1 MIDFRLK
8 KKPKDTALQLDSS
21 QNPKVLEVNLI
32 KDEIQVDFDINKNI
46 GTLLFSLLIAA
57 LFMAEVYLGLNWWS
71 NYESARVEEMETKF
85 NQVSKEIKGLKGESE
100 KILAFKQRADLVDS
114 LVANHVYWT
123 KFFNWLEK
131 NTLSSV
137 NYLGF
142 EGDDSGV
149 YSLQASAKTYRDLS
163 WQTRALLEDPSVV
176 SANVAGG
183 ESERPK
189 DEGQAEAAVEDITFT
204 LDLTVDPALFKN
216 LPAN

>member
-8 KKPKDTALQLDSS
+8 KKPKDKALKLDSS

-32 KDEIQVDFDINKNI
+32 KDEMQVDFDINKNI

-71 NYESARVEEMETKF
+71 NYESARVEETETKF

-163 WQTRALLEDPSVV
+163 WQTRAMLEDPSVISV
-176 SANVAGG
+176 NVAGG

-189 DEGQAEAAVEDITFT
+189 DEGRAEAEVEDITFT

-216 LPAN
+216 SPAN